1 MPDSLRGSSSLS
13 QARQLQSDSAGQQSG
28 EMESDGFC
36 IAAIPVTWGDNMAR
50 TICGQAFVVV
60 ATFLMACQCYLVR
73 LPLLPWRQEMAR
85 ILFIIR
91 SLAAGGRHSVS
102 ALVSLACHPFGRVDR
117 EEWRWLHG
125 VAINTIN
132 KIFENMDKCHR
143 IVPNEVWQDASI
155 SRRNKN
161 IPQAVTQWLIL
172 LGDRSF
178 YLRKWK
184 PSCEKGRMSN
194 ERQGDEIDQWKA
206 PLNHFRL

>member
-1 MPDSLRGSSSLS
+1 MPDSLWGPKILS
-13 QARQLQSDSAGQQSG
+13 QARQLQRDSAGQKSG

-36 IAAIPVTWGDNMAR
+36 TAAIPATWGDNMPR

-60 ATFLMACQCYLVR
+60 ATFLMSCQCYGVR

-91 SLAAGGRHSVS
+91 SLTAGGRHTVS
-102 ALVSLACHPFGRVDR
+102 ALVSFACHPFGRVDK

-125 VAINTIN
+125 VAVNTIN

-143 IVPNEVWQDASI
+143 IVPNEVRQDACV

-161 IPQAVTQWLIL
+161 IPQARTQWLIL
-172 LGDRSF
+172 MGDRSF
-178 YLRKWK
+178 YL
-184 PSCEKGRMSN
+184 SE
-194 ERQGDEIDQWKA
+194 
-206 PLNHFRL
+206 NHLVKTGGWAMKDKEMK